1 MNSTTVL
8 QQSNSVYIPSII
20 APTGQIVDVQ
30 FITELFQTTWCLGEV
45 NRVDIIDVVNEFGER
60 VGGKRSAFVHMNH
73 WETNNT
79 TSSII
84 EEINKEGKCILWLSH
99 NSNRGRGCYWTLKKM
114 NREPVQET
122 QLNVHQLAA
131 KVLELEEIIKA
142 RDNQINEINSQHT
155 QYICLVHKLTSSLYD
170 EIDKRDNH
178 IECLHNQV
186 GEYQGNINYKYNN
199 VCEYDDHELNT
210 DVDNGQ
216 IDELI
221 HPYPMHIDEL
231 NTDVDN
237 GQIDELNTDVDNG
250 QIDELNTAFDYG
262 YIDDSQITVD
272 SFNSSI
278 NINNSMEND
287 SFERQITTWEGD
299 IHSRNYI
306 DTTYDDIVQSIPDDN
321 DFEFI
326 YNVGDDIDNNNY
338 DNSESDERPLLTA
351 WHKYRCGGDVNSK
364 KFTDI
369 LIKSREEDLKNN
381 IDPLIEYGYD
391 FYQNPNGSYS
401 MKCNIEQQNT
411 NDVFKTKLDIN
422 TRKLFTSHLCNN

>member
-216 IDELI
+216 IDEL
-221 HPYPMHIDEL
+221 
-231 NTDVDN
+231 
-237 GQIDELNTDVDNG
+237 
-250 QIDELNTAFDYG
+250 NTAFDYG